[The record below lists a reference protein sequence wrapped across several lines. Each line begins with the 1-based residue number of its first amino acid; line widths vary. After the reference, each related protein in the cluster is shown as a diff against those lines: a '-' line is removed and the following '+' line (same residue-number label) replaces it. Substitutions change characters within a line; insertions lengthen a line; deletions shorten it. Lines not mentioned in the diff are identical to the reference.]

1 MKVIITLF
9 SKKMAGGGGGHS
21 LEQGVYYSID
31 TVKAQIPFILHG
43 ENYM

>member
-9 SKKMAGGGGGHS
+9 SKKMAGGHL

-31 TVKAQIPFILHG
+31 TVKAQIPFILHK
-43 ENYM
+43 EKYM